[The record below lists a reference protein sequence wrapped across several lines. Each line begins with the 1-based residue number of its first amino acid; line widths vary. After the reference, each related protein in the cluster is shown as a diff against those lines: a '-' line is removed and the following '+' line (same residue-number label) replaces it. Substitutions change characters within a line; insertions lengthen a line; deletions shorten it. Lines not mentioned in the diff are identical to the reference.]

1 LRAGLRDRHSA
12 VALVAEQNILGEV
25 VGKGN
30 LATPAAEDKATI
42 TALNKGSPSP
52 PIKK

>member
-1 LRAGLRDRHSA
+1 LRAGLRDWHFV

-25 VGKGN
+25 AGKGN
-30 LATPAAEDKATI
+30 LAAPAAEDKATI
-42 TALNKGSPSP
+42 TALNKCSPSP